1 MGGKKMNSKDTP
13 SEEKETLFTGP
24 LLPVLYLRLVEALS
38 VEHQGNP
45 TAIERALHSLGK
57 TMTTPLLIE
66 LVRRYG
72 HPHDAYFP
80 SKPELFLNLVDDF
93 LAKNWELATGS
104 APEKIEFTD
113 DLTLVLRT
121 SSCPICS
128 HDVFEAS
135 LELRYCELL
144 SGMLEGLLET
154 WIDNLQLAYAVRVT
168 QTRGRLQGDPVCE
181 FQLRFI
187 PSTP

>member
-1 MGGKKMNSKDTP
+1 MNTKDNP
-13 SEEKETLFTGP
+13 SQEKEMLFSGP

-45 TAIERALHSLGK
+45 DAIERALHTLGK

-72 HPHDAYFP
+72 HPQDAYVP

-93 LAKNWELATGS
+93 LTKNWELATGTP
-104 APEKIEFTD
+104 PEYLEFTD

-128 HDVFEAS
+128 HDVFEAN
-135 LELRYCELL
+135 LELRYCELV
-144 SGMLEGLLET
+144 SGMLEGLLQT
-154 WIDNLQLAYAVRVT
+154 WVDNLQLEYTARVT
-168 QTRGRLQGDPVCE
+168 QTGGRLKGDSVCE
-181 FQLRFI
+181 YQLSFT
-187 PSTP
+187 STTS